1 MISEIKQNEDS
12 PKGRVLICYDNAI
25 GKRASLLYVLNAD
38 ELVGDG
44 VDDEAGGAVY
54 L

>member
-1 MISEIKQNEDS
+1 MIPETIANEDS
-12 PKGRVLICYDNAI
+12 PKGQVLICYDNAI
-25 GKRASLLYVLNAD
+25 GKRASLLYVLDAD

-44 VDDEAGGAVY
+44 VDDESGSGVY